1 MIGAFL
7 STYIWGNPGGL
18 GPSRARRIITG
29 IHTRDNYLAPEIS
42 YVRER
47 LLTGALLV
55 QKSGAVEGFRYM
67 NNEGYIK
74 YLRAAFFTKWLSY
87 SSMVH
92 SVDGEEVVPILDKRV
107 RDWIEATT
115 EGRENL
121 STTSTADY
129 SRYVDILG
137 AWGSESKRS
146 RVQVELEIFRLTAK

>member
-1 MIGAFL
+1 
-7 STYIWGNPGGL
+7 
-18 GPSRARRIITG
+18 
-29 IHTRDNYLAPEIS
+29 
-42 YVRER
+42 
-47 LLTGALLV
+47 
-55 QKSGAVEGFRYM
+55 M